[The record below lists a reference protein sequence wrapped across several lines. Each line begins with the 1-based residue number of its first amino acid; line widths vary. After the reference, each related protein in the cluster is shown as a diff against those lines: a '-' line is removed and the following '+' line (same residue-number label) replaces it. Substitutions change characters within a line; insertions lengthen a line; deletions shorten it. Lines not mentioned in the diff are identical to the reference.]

1 MLISC
6 AGESRQMSILTG
18 CACSR
23 LIKYTVPDLMPQM
36 STLFIPDLT
45 VETLQMADTQRNH
58 TFEQYV
64 QVLSNFV

>member
-1 MLISC
+1 
-6 AGESRQMSILTG
+6 
-18 CACSR
+18 
-23 LIKYTVPDLMPQM
+23 MPQM